1 MPLSPALCPLPRL
14 RRALRPVL
22 ATLLLGLSVLLS
34 ALPPHDAKAEDAP
47 LLRLTLDDEVITYD
61 LATLQEM
68 PTTGFETT
76 TIWTEGVQAF
86 RGIRMTDFLARHGI
100 EGGVL
105 QLIAANDYAIEIPVD
120 SFRPDGAILA
130 YERNGTP
137 MTLRSKGPLWLV
149 YPYDSSSDF
158 RSEVIYSN
166 SIWQLDRIIVK

>member
-34 ALPPHDAKAEDAP
+34 ALPPNDAKAEDAP
-47 LLRLTLDDEVITYD
+47 LLRLTLGDEVITYD